1 MDLMID
7 IETYSSVDIGK
18 AGSYKY
24 AQSEDFEILLF
35 AYKYDNLP
43 TCVIDLAQGEEVPE
57 HVIKALMD
65 PLVIKH
71 AYNAAFEIYCLNQ
84 AGYYTNADQWRCTM
98 VHGMYAGYPAGL
110 AAIGKAIGLP
120 EEKQKLAAG
129 KALIRY
135 FCQPCKPTK
144 RNGGRTRNLPH
155 HDPDKWELFKKYNE
169 QDVETEYAIEQILSD
184 IPMPDSEIAVWH
196 EDIRMN
202 TYGVKVDR
210 KLVAGALAIDEAEKE
225 HLLARAK
232 MLTGL
237 DNPSS
242 NVQVLGWLQRN
253 LPDHGVQNVTK
264 ATVAELLETDLP
276 GNVRDFLE
284 VRQMLAKTSVTKYD
298 AMARSM
304 SDKDDRVRGLLQ
316 YYGASRTGRYC
327 LTGDHEVLTPKGWVR
342 LDEWDGGY
350 IACWTPAGEL
360 VSFQKAEA
368 LSFPYEGPMYHYR
381 DKRIDQISTP
391 DHKMYFKP
399 RYGGKWEIDTVE
411 NMAECGKPCIPF
423 TGYRNTVTQRSD
435 PDKLRVLVMTQADGH
450 YTEDNCLNFNFK
462 KLRKVERCKRLLRRA
477 GIAFQHSVYG
487 NDIHKIHIPRRTM
500 PIWLRQFREKVFD
513 WWMLD
518 EDPAII
524 FEELEFW
531 DGYRA
536 GPNSLQYTSTTEQN
550 VDVIQ
555 ALAHVNGMTARKKIK
570 KRSKQHPNWSD
581 AYICDIWL
589 TPINCHEI
597 RNKPEITDFKGTV
610 YCAKTKTGF
619 FLVRRGE
626 AVWVTGNS
634 GRLVQVQNLPR
645 NYLSTLGEARQLV
658 RDGNGE
664 AVKMIYGD
672 VADTLSQLIRTAFI
686 PADGKKFIVSD
697 FSAIEAR
704 VIAWLAGEEWV
715 NEVFRTTGRIY
726 EATAARMF
734 HVEEDLIRKG
744 NPEYALRQKGKIA
757 TLALGYQGGP
767 GALIAMGA
775 DKMGIPEEDLGEIVQ
790 LWRKANPNIVR
801 MWYEFQECAEA
812 VIYQGGSRE
821 AHGIVFSLEAACGT
835 RFMSIR
841 LPSGRKL
848 YYNSPYL
855 DNGHICHFGQ
865 NQTTKRWEVTET
877 YGGKLAENIV
887 QATARD
893 CLVVAL
899 MRLIDQG
906 YVPVMHIH
914 DEIVIEAD
922 PTDHLEDVNQIFA
935 EPIPWAPGLVLT
947 AAGFEANYYMKD

>member
-1 MDLMID
+1 MKNLMID

-35 AYKYDNLP
+35 AYKYDSLP
-43 TCVIDLAQGEEVPE
+43 TCVIDLASGEEVPE
-57 HVIKALMD
+57 HVIKALKD
-65 PLVIKH
+65 PTIIKH

-84 AGYYTNADQWRCTM
+84 AGYYTEIEQWRCTM

-135 FCQPCKPTK
+135 FCQPCRPTK
-144 RNGGRTRNLPH
+144 SNGGRTRNLPH
-155 HDPDKWELFKKYNE
+155 HDPEKWELFKKYNE

-184 IPMPDSEIAVWH
+184 IPVPDNEIAVWH

-202 TYGVKVDR
+202 TRGVKVDR
-210 KLVAGALAIDEAEKE
+210 KLVRGALAIDEEEKE

-237 DNPSS
+237 DNPGS
-242 NVQVLGWLQRN
+242 NVQVLGWLQNN
-253 LPDHGVQNVTK
+253 LPDHDVQNVTK
-264 ATVAELLETDLP
+264 ATVTELLKTDLP

-304 SDKDDRVRGLLQ
+304 SDRDDRVRGLLQ
-316 YYGASRTGRYC
+316 YYGASRTGRY
-327 LTGDHEVLTPKGWVR
+327 
-342 LDEWDGGY
+342 
-350 IACWTPAGEL
+350 A
-360 VSFQKAEA
+360 
-368 LSFPYEGPMYHYR
+368 
-381 DKRIDQISTP
+381 
-391 DHKMYFKP
+391 
-399 RYGGKWEIDTVE
+399 
-411 NMAECGKPCIPF
+411 
-423 TGYRNTVTQRSD
+423 
-435 PDKLRVLVMTQADGH
+435 
-450 YTEDNCLNFNFK
+450 
-462 KLRKVERCKRLLRRA
+462 
-477 GIAFQHSVYG
+477 
-487 NDIHKIHIPRRTM
+487 
-500 PIWLRQFREKVFD
+500 
-513 WWMLD
+513 
-518 EDPAII
+518 
-524 FEELEFW
+524 
-531 DGYRA
+531 
-536 GPNSLQYTSTTEQN
+536 
-550 VDVIQ
+550 
-555 ALAHVNGMTARKKIK
+555 
-570 KRSKQHPNWSD
+570 
-581 AYICDIWL
+581 
-589 TPINCHEI
+589 
-597 RNKPEITDFKGTV
+597 
-610 YCAKTKTGF
+610 
-619 FLVRRGE
+619 
-626 AVWVTGNS
+626 

-645 NYLSTLGEARQLV
+645 NYLSTLDGARELV
-658 RDGNGE
+658 RAGE
-664 AVKMIYGD
+664 GLGIKLIYGD

-686 PADGKKFIVSD
+686 PEDGKKFIVSD

-790 LWRKANPNIVR
+790 LWRKANPHIVR
-801 MWYEFQECAEA
+801 MWYEFERCAKH
-812 VIYQGGSRE
+812 VIQNGGVAQTHSIRF
-821 AHGIVFSLEAACGT
+821 ALEPACRT
-835 RFMSIR
+835 HFMSVQ

-848 YYNSPYL
+848 YYNAPYL
-855 DNGHICHFGQ
+855 DGDGHICHFGQ
-865 NQTTKRWEVTET
+865 NQTTRKWERAET
-877 YGGKLAENIV
+877 YGGKLTENIV

-893 CLVVAL
+893 CLVVTM
-899 MRLIDQG
+899 MRLIEQG

-914 DEIVIEAD
+914 DEIVLEAD
-922 PTDHLEDVNQIFA
+922 PTDRLEDVNRIFA
-935 EPIPWAPGLVLT
+935 EPISWAPGLVLT

>member
-1 MDLMID
+1 MMDLMID

-57 HVIKALMD
+57 HVITALKD
-65 PLVIKH
+65 PTVIKH
-71 AYNAAFEIYCLNQ
+71 AYNAAFEIYCLNR
-84 AGYYTNADQWRCTM
+84 AGYYTEIEQWRCTM

-184 IPMPDSEIAVWH
+184 IPMPDNEIAVWH

-237 DNPSS
+237 DNPGS

-253 LPDHGVQNVTK
+253 LPDHDVQNVTK

-316 YYGASRTGRYC
+316 YYGASRTGRF
-327 LTGDHEVLTPKGWVR
+327 
-342 LDEWDGGY
+342 
-350 IACWTPAGEL
+350 A
-360 VSFQKAEA
+360 
-368 LSFPYEGPMYHYR
+368 
-381 DKRIDQISTP
+381 
-391 DHKMYFKP
+391 
-399 RYGGKWEIDTVE
+399 
-411 NMAECGKPCIPF
+411 
-423 TGYRNTVTQRSD
+423 
-435 PDKLRVLVMTQADGH
+435 
-450 YTEDNCLNFNFK
+450 
-462 KLRKVERCKRLLRRA
+462 
-477 GIAFQHSVYG
+477 
-487 NDIHKIHIPRRTM
+487 
-500 PIWLRQFREKVFD
+500 
-513 WWMLD
+513 
-518 EDPAII
+518 
-524 FEELEFW
+524 
-531 DGYRA
+531 
-536 GPNSLQYTSTTEQN
+536 
-550 VDVIQ
+550 
-555 ALAHVNGMTARKKIK
+555 
-570 KRSKQHPNWSD
+570 
-581 AYICDIWL
+581 
-589 TPINCHEI
+589 
-597 RNKPEITDFKGTV
+597 
-610 YCAKTKTGF
+610 
-619 FLVRRGE
+619 
-626 AVWVTGNS
+626 
-634 GRLVQVQNLPR
+634 GRLVQIQNLPR
-645 NYLSTLGEARQLV
+645 NYLSTLSDARALV
-658 RDGNGE
+658 RESNGE
-664 AVKMIYGD
+664 ALKMIYGD

-835 RFMSIR
+835 RFMTMR

-855 DNGHICHFGQ
+855 DNGHICFYGQ
-865 NQTTKRWEVTET
+865 NQTTKKWEVSET
-877 YGGKLAENIV
+877 YGGRICENAV
-887 QATARD
+887 QGIARD
-893 CLVVAL
+893 CLVVTM

-922 PTDHLEDVNQIFA
+922 PTDRLEDVNRIFA
-935 EPIPWAPGLVLT
+935 EPIPWAQGLVLT

>member
-1 MDLMID
+1 MKNLMID

-57 HVIKALMD
+57 HVVSALLD

-71 AYNAAFEIYCLNQ
+71 AYNAAFEIYCLNR

-129 KALIRY
+129 KALIRF

-184 IPMPDSEIAVWH
+184 IPMPDNEIAVWH

-202 TYGVKVDR
+202 TRGVKVDR
-210 KLVAGALAIDEAEKE
+210 KLVAGALAIDEAEKR
-225 HLLARAK
+225 HLLGAAQK
-232 MLTGL
+232 LTGL
-237 DNPSS
+237 DNPGS

-253 LPDHGVQNVTK
+253 LPDHDVQNVTK
-264 ATVAELLETDLP
+264 ATVAELLKTDLP

-304 SDKDDRVRGLLQ
+304 SDYDDRVRGLLQ
-316 YYGASRTGRYC
+316 YYGASRTGRY
-327 LTGDHEVLTPKGWVR
+327 
-342 LDEWDGGY
+342 
-350 IACWTPAGEL
+350 A
-360 VSFQKAEA
+360 
-368 LSFPYEGPMYHYR
+368 
-381 DKRIDQISTP
+381 
-391 DHKMYFKP
+391 
-399 RYGGKWEIDTVE
+399 
-411 NMAECGKPCIPF
+411 
-423 TGYRNTVTQRSD
+423 
-435 PDKLRVLVMTQADGH
+435 
-450 YTEDNCLNFNFK
+450 
-462 KLRKVERCKRLLRRA
+462 
-477 GIAFQHSVYG
+477 
-487 NDIHKIHIPRRTM
+487 
-500 PIWLRQFREKVFD
+500 
-513 WWMLD
+513 
-518 EDPAII
+518 
-524 FEELEFW
+524 
-531 DGYRA
+531 
-536 GPNSLQYTSTTEQN
+536 
-550 VDVIQ
+550 
-555 ALAHVNGMTARKKIK
+555 
-570 KRSKQHPNWSD
+570 
-581 AYICDIWL
+581 
-589 TPINCHEI
+589 
-597 RNKPEITDFKGTV
+597 
-610 YCAKTKTGF
+610 
-619 FLVRRGE
+619 
-626 AVWVTGNS
+626 
-634 GRLVQVQNLPR
+634 GRLVQIQNLPR

-658 RDGNGE
+658 RDGNGG

-686 PADGKKFIVSD
+686 PEDGKKFIVSD

-734 HVEEDLIRKG
+734 HVDEDLIRKG

-790 LWRKANPNIVR
+790 LWRKANPHIVR
-801 MWYEFQECAEA
+801 MWYEIERCAKQ
-812 VIYQGGSRE
+812 VIRNGGV
-821 AHGIVFSLEAACGT
+821 AQTH
-835 RFMSIR
+835 SIR
-841 LPSGRKL
+841 FALEPACRTHFLSIQLPSGRKL
-848 YYNSPYL
+848 YYNAPYL
-855 DNGHICHFGQ
+855 DGDGHICHFGQ
-865 NQTTKRWEVTET
+865 NQTTRKWERTET
-877 YGGKLAENIV
+877 YGGKLTENIV

-893 CLVVAL
+893 CLVVTM
-899 MRLIDQG
+899 MRLIEQG

-914 DEIVIEAD
+914 DEIVLEAD
-922 PTDHLEDVNQIFA
+922 PTDHLEDVNRIFA

>member
-1 MDLMID
+1 MTNLMID

-57 HVIKALMD
+57 HVVSALLD

-71 AYNAAFEIYCLNQ
+71 AYNAAFEIYCLNR

-129 KALIRY
+129 KALIRF

-184 IPMPDSEIAVWH
+184 IPMPDNEIAVWH

-202 TYGVKVDR
+202 TRGVKVDR
-210 KLVAGALAIDEAEKE
+210 KLVAGALAIDEAEKR
-225 HLLARAK
+225 HLLGAAQ

-237 DNPSS
+237 DNPGS
-242 NVQVLGWLQRN
+242 NVQVLRWLQQN
-253 LPDHGVQNVTK
+253 LPDHDVQNVTK
-264 ATVAELLETDLP
+264 ATVAELLKTDLP

-304 SDKDDRVRGLLQ
+304 SDYDDRVRGLLQ
-316 YYGASRTGRYC
+316 YYGASRTGRY
-327 LTGDHEVLTPKGWVR
+327 
-342 LDEWDGGY
+342 
-350 IACWTPAGEL
+350 A
-360 VSFQKAEA
+360 
-368 LSFPYEGPMYHYR
+368 
-381 DKRIDQISTP
+381 
-391 DHKMYFKP
+391 
-399 RYGGKWEIDTVE
+399 
-411 NMAECGKPCIPF
+411 
-423 TGYRNTVTQRSD
+423 
-435 PDKLRVLVMTQADGH
+435 
-450 YTEDNCLNFNFK
+450 
-462 KLRKVERCKRLLRRA
+462 
-477 GIAFQHSVYG
+477 
-487 NDIHKIHIPRRTM
+487 
-500 PIWLRQFREKVFD
+500 
-513 WWMLD
+513 
-518 EDPAII
+518 
-524 FEELEFW
+524 
-531 DGYRA
+531 
-536 GPNSLQYTSTTEQN
+536 
-550 VDVIQ
+550 
-555 ALAHVNGMTARKKIK
+555 
-570 KRSKQHPNWSD
+570 
-581 AYICDIWL
+581 
-589 TPINCHEI
+589 
-597 RNKPEITDFKGTV
+597 
-610 YCAKTKTGF
+610 
-619 FLVRRGE
+619 
-626 AVWVTGNS
+626 
-634 GRLVQVQNLPR
+634 GRLVQIQNLPR

-658 RDGNGE
+658 RDGNGG

-686 PADGKKFIVSD
+686 PEDGKKFIVSD

-734 HVEEDLIRKG
+734 HVDEDLIRKG

-790 LWRKANPNIVR
+790 LWRKANPHIVR
-801 MWYEFQECAEA
+801 MWYEIERCAKQ
-812 VIYQGGSRE
+812 VIRNGGV
-821 AHGIVFSLEAACGT
+821 AQTH
-835 RFMSIR
+835 SIR
-841 LPSGRKL
+841 FALEPACRTHFLSIQLPSGRKL
-848 YYNSPYL
+848 YYNAPYL
-855 DNGHICHFGQ
+855 DGDGHICHFGQ
-865 NQTTKRWEVTET
+865 NQTTRKWERAET
-877 YGGKLAENIV
+877 YGGKLTENIV

-893 CLVVAL
+893 CLVVTM
-899 MRLIDQG
+899 MRLIEQG

-914 DEIVIEAD
+914 DEIVLEAD
-922 PTDHLEDVNQIFA
+922 PSDRLEDVNRIFA